1 MTRVTFY
8 QNSDQEYMGFLTEN
22 HAGYADAGED
32 IVCAAI
38 SALVTNT
45 VNSMEAF
52 TEDDFAVDVDEEH
65 ASIKLMMQEHPSK
78 EAELLLKSLSLGLQ
92 GIEEDKIYSE
102 FIDIIFEEV

>member
-8 QNSDQEYMGFLTEN
+8 QNSNQEYVGFFTEN
-22 HAGYADAGED
+22 HAGYAEEGED

-52 TEDDFAVDVDEEH
+52 TDDDFAVDVDAES
-65 ASIKLMMQEHPSK
+65 ASIKLMMQDHPSK

-92 GIEEDKIYSE
+92 GIEEDETYTE